1 MSWKASQH
9 RQIETDK
16 ASDMALMTFRSPTQ
30 GSVIMFGD
38 HAKQLLAALDLPES
52 GEIMT
57 AQLPA
62 LMARLQ
68 QVIAA
73 DKSANPIIWPEDLN
87 AEEDKD
93 APVVVQLSQRAAPM
107 LQLMERCLSAT
118 ETIRWPA

>member
-1 MSWKASQH
+1 
-9 RQIETDK
+9 
-16 ASDMALMTFRSPTQ
+16 
-30 GSVIMFGD
+30 MFGD
-38 HAKQLLAALDLPES
+38 DAKQLLTALNLPES